1 MIQQTHEDELC
12 HPAGIIR
19 NWNIHFVLFAEV
31 EEIEIILFWET
42 LIICCILS
50 NMHACVL
57 SHSSPVILFVTL
69 WTVAHQAP
77 LCMGFSGQEYWSG
90 LPCPP
95 PGDLPDPGIEPASLV
110 SLALQADSLPLSHQ
124 ESPLSS
130 ISGAIR
136 RRRISTK

>member
-57 SHSSPVILFVTL
+57 SHFSPVILFVTL

-77 LCMGFSGQEYWSG
+77 LCMGFSRQECYSG

-95 PGDLPDPGIEPASLV
+95 PGNLSNPGTEPGSLMSPALTGRFFV
-110 SLALQADSLPLSHQ
+110 LAPIGKPVFQGKVP
-124 ESPLSS
+124 
-130 ISGAIR
+130 
-136 RRRISTK
+136 